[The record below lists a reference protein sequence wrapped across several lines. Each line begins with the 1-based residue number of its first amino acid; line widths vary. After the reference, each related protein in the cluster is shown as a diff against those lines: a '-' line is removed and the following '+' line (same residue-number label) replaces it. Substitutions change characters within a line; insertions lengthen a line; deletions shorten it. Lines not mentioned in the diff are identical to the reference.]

1 MLDFSSF
8 QQALDLLDVI
18 REAVFVIFDEF
29 IIYANIQAA
38 RLLGFDDSSEVRG
51 RWSCE
56 FISPENR
63 QALYWP
69 ASKNSP
75 FRYELKLRKKDGSTV
90 DVETQI
96 SLIDYEGRPASLVFA
111 RDISKRKLFETKLDA
126 IHRHAFELNSIETVE
141 EVAKSTYKA
150 MGDTLGFDDVGFGI
164 VEGSN
169 LCFTTGLGNEKDN
182 ILPMNG
188 RGITVRAVNTG
199 ETQLI
204 SDVRKDPDYVPHLFD
219 DDSEN
224 RSELCV
230 TINIDDEVFGVL
242 NIESERVNAFNDD
255 DKKLLETLAEQ
266 VASAISI
273 IRQKEALKES
283 LQELE
288 RKNRELDEYNY
299 AVSHDLKAPLRTI
312 KAFVQ
317 FLLKDSEGLDEE
329 KLDNIRRISAASD
342 RMQRLVEGL
351 LVLSRINRKFMDVEP
366 IKLNELLTEVELDLD
381 AQLKEKDAEIVSDDL
396 PTIISQ
402 RIWIRQLFTNL
413 ISNGLKF
420 NDSPEPK
427 IWITHEDH
435 YDHYVFSVKDNGIGI
450 KEQDRERIFQLFQR
464 LHTQEE
470 YPGTGAGLT
479 ICKKIVESNGG
490 RIWVESKVGVG
501 STFYFT
507 IPKRELDEVTI
518 SSPDA
523 APEVEVVEGDV
534 VS

>member
-1 MLDFSSF
+1 MLGFNSF
-8 QQALDLLDVI
+8 QQALDLLDAI

-29 IIYANIQAA
+29 IIYVNMQAA
-38 RLLGFDDSSEVRG
+38 SLLGFDDASEVRG

-56 FISPENR
+56 FISPKNR
-63 QALYWP
+63 QALYQP
-69 ASKNSP
+69 ASQNAP

-96 SLIDYEGRPASLVFA
+96 SLIDYEGRPASLIFA

-126 IHRHAFELNSIETVE
+126 IYQHAFELNNIDTVE

-150 MGDTLGFDDVGFGI
+150 MEDTLGFDDVGFGI
-164 VEGSN
+164 VEGTN
-169 LCFTTGLGNEKDN
+169 LCFTKGFGNEEDN
-182 ILPMNG
+182 ILPLNG
-188 RGITVRAVNTG
+188 RGITVRTVKTG

-204 SDVRKDPDYVPHLFD
+204 SDVRKDPDYVKHLFD

-230 TINIDDEVFGVL
+230 AIKIDDEVFGVL
-242 NIESERVNAFNDD
+242 NIESERVNAFDDD

-283 LQELE
+283 LLELE
-288 RKNRELDEYNY
+288 RKNKELDEYNY

-312 KAFVQ
+312 KAFVE
-317 FLLKDSEGLDEE
+317 FLLKDAEGLDEE
-329 KLDNIRRISAASD
+329 KLEYLRRISNASD
-342 RMQRLVEGL
+342 RMHGLVEGL
-351 LVLSRINRKFMDVEP
+351 LVLSRINRKFIDIE
-366 IKLNELLTEVELDLD
+366 IIHLNDLLKEVESDLD
-381 AQLKEKDAEIVSDDL
+381 AQLKEKGAEIVCDDL
-396 PTIISQ
+396 PTIYSQ

-420 NDSPEPK
+420 NDSQEPK
-427 IWITHEDH
+427 IWINYEEH
-435 YDHYVFSVKDNGIGI
+435 YDHYVFSIKDNGIGI
-450 KEQDRERIFQLFQR
+450 KEKDQERIFQLFQR
-464 LHTQEE
+464 LHTQED

-490 RIWVESKVGVG
+490 RIWIESKLGVG

-507 IPKRELDEVTI
+507 IPKREVEETGIPSQDVV
-518 SSPDA
+518 
-523 APEVEVVEGDV
+523 PEVEVVE
-534 VS
+534 